1 MKFYNPFKA
10 HIVEF
15 ADGTFA
21 VRKRGWFGFVWTYKD
36 RAGWCHSAT
45 SNIQWW
51 LDDYLNHCKV
61 RTHEEA
67 LDVMEMSK
75 KPKVNPDKVVKVH
88 HG

>member
-21 VRKRGWFGFVWTYKD
+21 VRKRGWCGLIWVYKD
-36 RAGWCHSAT
+36 SHGWRYSEN
-45 SNIQWW
+45 SEIQWW
-51 LDDYLNHCKV
+51 SATYLRHCKV
-61 RTHEEA
+61 ETYETA
-67 LDVMEMSK
+67 LRVLVLR
-75 KPKVNPDKVVKVH
+75 KPSGQHPNKVVQVH